1 VFVLVSLVSRG
12 ICLCGFVFCQ
22 LHFSFSGC
30 RDFCFVACFVWMDF
44 IQIYM
49 DRIDCDPFGS
59 QFNLILTSLNF
70 FFFFLW
76 ACFYYI
82 FAFFYVSEKFFR

>member
-59 QFNLILTSLNF
+59 QFNLILTSLKKIVF
-70 FFFFLW
+70 FFFFFRGLVSI
-76 ACFYYI
+76 I
-82 FAFFYVSEKFFR
+82 FLHFFM